1 MKDGKRKI
9 KFDKSFAQRVLHAGY
24 QNLSLGRND
33 VEFLFVKTARVK
45 ISILENLWNILYLK
59 SRKDAENIKKASR
72 TRDLH
77 VSPVAAKHVIG
88 SLCLLYANRLKQ
100 LKGGCILLY
109 GILSQRQYVR
119 DQLMER
125 FSRECR

>member
-1 MKDGKRKI
+1 MEYTLFEIKKRCWK
-9 KFDKSFAQRVLHAGY
+9 Y
-24 QNLSLGRND
+24 
-33 VEFLFVKTARVK
+33 
-45 ISILENLWNILYLK
+45 
-59 SRKDAENIKKASR
+59 KKASR

-77 VSPVAAKHVIG
+77 ASPVAAKHVIG
-88 SLCLLYANRLKQ
+88 SLRLLYANRLKQ